1 MQDWV
6 LVIYTRS
13 IGTGVTM
20 KIYYMYA
27 AVLILVILMGYGLY
41 YAGGM
46 GCRAASA
53 NAARESLERQ
63 DKLAAKLADERAKQ
77 KVIYRDKVRI
87 VQMSTEEC
95 ANTRYPDDILRMLP
109 GGDKAVSSPH

>member
-1 MQDWV
+1 
-6 LVIYTRS
+6 
-13 IGTGVTM
+13 M
-20 KIYYMYA
+20 KIYVYG
-27 AVLILVILMGYGLY
+27 VILILVSLMGYGLY

-53 NAARESLERQ
+53 NAARESLEQQ
-63 DKLAAKLADERAKQ
+63 DKLAAELADERAKR
-77 KVIYRDKVRI
+77 KVIYRDKIRI

-109 GGDKAVSSPH
+109 GGDKAISGSH